1 MLSRRLHRT
10 INVRRSLQA
19 GTRLLNTAPSD
30 ESLIPITLK
39 EMAENSGDSEGVE
52 TTAASLRAMGQKR
65 LTLEEKKK
73 RRRAL
78 DAIGVPEFNSF
89 LAERGLLTKGEEL
102 PRRATTMLQ
111 VNVGLYCNQACNHCH
126 VESSPKRTETMS
138 DETVARVLQVLAA
151 SPSIE
156 TLDITGGAPEMNS
169 AFKPLVIGATK
180 LGVEVIDRC
189 NLTVMVEPSM
199 QWLGPFLKEHK
210 VRIVGEPPRARSCAC
225 AALAALPTA
234 LFGRTAPSN
243 PRPSPRCAPRYA
255 PRSHGTLEPSADAL
269 CGAPSRA
276 QPRYRATRSAMSTRS
291 VAARSSN
298 ARSKASS
305 A

>member
-1 MLSRRLHRT
+1 MTFVASPRIRSVGCIRGMLSRRLHRT
-10 INVRRSLQA
+10 VNVHRSILQA
-19 GTRLLNTAPSD
+19 GTRLLSTAPSD

-65 LTLEEKKK
+65 LTLEEKRK

-156 TLDITGGAPEMNS
+156 TLDITGGAPEMNG

-210 VRIVGEPPRARSCAC
+210 VRIVGEPPRARYGACAC
-225 AALAALPTA
+225 TDRLAYFGTALALA
-234 LFGRTAPSN
+234 
-243 PRPSPRCAPRYA
+243 
-255 PRSHGTLEPSADAL
+255 
-269 CGAPSRA
+269 
-276 QPRYRATRSAMSTRS
+276 
-291 VAARSSN
+291 
-298 ARSKASS
+298 
-305 A
+305 

>member
-10 INVRRSLQA
+10 VNVQRSLLQA
-19 GTRLLNTAPSD
+19 GTRLLSTAPSD

-65 LTLEEKKK
+65 LTLEEKRK

-138 DETVARVLQVLAA
+138 DETVARVLQVLSA

-156 TLDITGGAPEMNS
+156 TLDITGGAPEMNG

-210 VRIVGEPPRARSCAC
+210 VRIVGEPPRARYGACAC
-225 AALAALPTA
+225 TDRLAYFGTALALA
-234 LFGRTAPSN
+234 
-243 PRPSPRCAPRYA
+243 
-255 PRSHGTLEPSADAL
+255 
-269 CGAPSRA
+269 
-276 QPRYRATRSAMSTRS
+276 
-291 VAARSSN
+291 
-298 ARSKASS
+298 
-305 A
+305 